1 MSPFRLIAIRRR
13 LAPLLIVLPLGAAS
27 AGVAHAAPKDAAMA
41 AELEVAAAP
50 NCTTR
55 ADVMARVRTRA
66 PRVTF
71 GGGSHALAIR
81 ARFSVRAD
89 GSVTGELTLSR
100 ADATT
105 ATRTMVAASCAEAAD
120 AVALIIAVTL
130 DPTAADRSEHG
141 VAAGTGAAAATTEA
155 AGEPSTPSSK
165 NGSTDVTSRTQP
177 PVKPKESPP
186 ALRTNTTE
194 MPPVPNSVPSS
205 GAASRS
211 RFGFSIA
218 GQALA
223 GPTPGVMPGVA
234 LYASAS
240 TERWGP
246 LSPGVFLGLSH
257 AWRSSVEAPGGT
269 ASFFLDA
276 VSLDACPVRVRLSVF
291 EVWPCASALG
301 GRFSARGAETQN
313 APDERVR
320 PYWVLGGAVTA
331 NVALVWQLEASIR
344 LGVGANLVRDSFEF
358 TPVVFHTVAP
368 VTVAASLGLGVRS
381 R

>member
-1 MSPFRLIAIRRR
+1 
-13 LAPLLIVLPLGAAS
+13 
-27 AGVAHAAPKDAAMA
+27 MA
-41 AELEVAAAP
+41 AELEVSAAP

-71 GGGSHALAIR
+71 GGGSHALVIR
-81 ARFSVRAD
+81 ARLTASAD
-89 GSVTGELTLSR
+89 GSVTGELTLAR
-100 ADATT
+100 DDATT
-105 ATRTMVAASCAEAAD
+105 ATRKVVAASCAEAAD

-165 NGSTDVTSRTQP
+165 NGSADDTSRTQP

-186 ALRTNTTE
+186 ALATNTTDT
-194 MPPVPNSVPSS
+194 PPTPPTPPTPNSVPPS

-211 RFGFSIA
+211 RFGFSLA

-313 APDERVR
+313 APDERAR
-320 PYWVLGGAVTA
+320 PFWVLGGAVTA
-331 NVALVWQLEASIR
+331 NVALVWQLEASVR